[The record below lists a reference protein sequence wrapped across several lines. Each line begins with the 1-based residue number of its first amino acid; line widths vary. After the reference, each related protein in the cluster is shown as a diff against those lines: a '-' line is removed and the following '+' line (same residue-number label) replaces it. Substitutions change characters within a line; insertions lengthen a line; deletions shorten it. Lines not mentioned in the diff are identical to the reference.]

1 MKAATITVIDGTTI
15 RGDGDQVESRA
26 TMQPFTVVSG
36 PAVPLMRA
44 NVDTDIIIRIERM
57 TSLGRHELGPIA
69 MEALRYR
76 ADGSEDPDSVL
87 NQPQFRNAP
96 ILLAGA
102 NFGCGS
108 SREAAVWALMA
119 LGIRCVV
126 APSFGDIFFGNCVQ
140 NGVLPVVLD
149 ERALEGLAR
158 SAHAGRHVTVDLVQQ
173 HILVDADT
181 PLAFSIDTLR
191 REQLL
196 AGLDAIDLALQDGP
210 AILAWQDA
218 DRLRRPWIWNSV
230 RAQ

>member
-1 MKAATITVIDGTTI
+1 MKEETITIIPGVRI
-15 RGDGDQVESRA
+15 RGDGDQLESRA
-26 TMQPFTVVSG
+26 GMKPFTAVSG

-44 NVDTDIIIRIERM
+44 NIDTDIIIRIERM

-108 SREAAVWALMA
+108 SREAAVWALME
-119 LGIRCVV
+119 LGIRCVI
-126 APSFGDIFFGNCVQ
+126 APSYGDIFYGNCVQ

-149 ERALEGLAR
+149 EAALEGLAR
-158 SAHAGRHVTVDLVQQ
+158 AAHAGRTVTVNLVQQ
-173 HILVDADT
+173 VVVVDGTT
-181 PLAFSIDTLR
+181 PMPFSIDALR

-196 AGLDAIDLALQDGP
+196 AGLDAIDHALQDRA

-218 DRLRRPWIWNSV
+218 DRLRRPWIWNSA
-230 RAQ
+230 RTQ